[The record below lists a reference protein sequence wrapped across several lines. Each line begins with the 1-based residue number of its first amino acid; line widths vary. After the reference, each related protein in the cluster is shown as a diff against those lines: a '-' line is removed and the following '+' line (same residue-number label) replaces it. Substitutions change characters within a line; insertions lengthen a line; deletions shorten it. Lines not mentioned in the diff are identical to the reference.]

1 MTQKKITN
9 RQFEII
15 EAAGKI
21 MTTSGVSGLTIKKLA
36 KEIKLSE
43 GAIYRHFE
51 SKEDIIVGM
60 LEFLA
65 DKMFER
71 LKEVTNSSKPE
82 EQFKALFQE
91 QFRYFKAN
99 PHYVVAVFSD
109 GLFEESIRIN
119 EGISKIMVVKRS
131 ILLPIIKSGQ
141 ASGVFT
147 SAISSEDMTQ
157 IVIGTFRLQMYKWR
171 LANFEFDVV
180 ENGTKRIESI
190 LKIIKAK

>member
-1 MTQKKITN
+1 MEVTK

-21 MTTSGVSGLTIKKLA
+21 LTTSGVSGLTIKKLA
-36 KEIKLSE
+36 QEINLSE
-43 GAIYRHFE
+43 GAIYRHFA

-65 DKMFER
+65 DKMFMR
-71 LKEVTNSSKPE
+71 LKEVTNSSHPE

-109 GLFEESIRIN
+109 GLLEESKRIN
-119 EGISKIMVVKRS
+119 EVISKIMMVKRS
-131 ILLPIIKSGQ
+131 ILLPIITSGQ
-141 ASGVFT
+141 RTGVFT
-147 SAISSEDMTQ
+147 SAISAEDMTQ
-157 IVIGTFRLQMYKWR
+157 IVVGTFRLQMYKWR
-171 LANFEFDVV
+171 LANYEFDLKK
-180 ENGTKRIESI
+180 EGTNLVKSI
-190 LKIIKAK
+190 LELIKAK

>member
-51 SKEDIIVGM
+51 SKEDIIVSM

-109 GLFEESIRIN
+109 GLLEESIRIN
-119 EGISKIMVVKRS
+119 EVISKIMVVKRS

-147 SAISSEDMTQ
+147 SAISFEDMTQ

-180 ENGTKRIESI
+180 ENGTKMIEST
-190 LKIIKAK
+190 LKIVKAK

>member
-1 MTQKKITN
+1 MEVSK

-21 MTTSGVSGLTIKKLA
+21 LTTSGVSGLTIKKLA
-36 KEIKLSE
+36 KEINLSE

-65 DKMFER
+65 DKMFTR
-71 LKEVTNSSKPE
+71 LNEVINSLQPE

-91 QFRYFKAN
+91 QFKYFNAN

-109 GLFEESIRIN
+109 GLLEESKRIN
-119 EGISKIMVVKRS
+119 DVISKIMVVKRS

-157 IVIGTFRLQMYKWR
+157 IVVGTFRLQMYKWR

-180 ENGTKRIESI
+180 KNGTKMIKSI
-190 LKIIKAK
+190 LELIKAK